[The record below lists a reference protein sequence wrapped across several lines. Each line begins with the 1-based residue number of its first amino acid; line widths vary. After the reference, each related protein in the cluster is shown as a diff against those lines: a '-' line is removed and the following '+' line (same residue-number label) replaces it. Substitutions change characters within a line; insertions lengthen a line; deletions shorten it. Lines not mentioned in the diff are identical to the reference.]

1 MIKKLVA
8 GFGLMVG
15 CLGFVNPAIAAKVT
29 QAEMPAYCRG
39 EAAGQFNTKPTYIKT
54 EKVRK
59 NKDGS
64 YSVKG
69 TADLGNQGKKPFE
82 CHFSKTGEFLHFMS
96 LVDEGK
102 M

>member
-1 MIKKLVA
+1 MKNL
-8 GFGLMVG
+8 GNSLGLLFGLSLTLPV
-15 CLGFVNPAIAAKVT
+15 IAAPVT
-29 QAEMPAYCRG
+29 PGNMPAYCRG
-39 EAAGQFNTKPTYIKT
+39 EAASQFNTKPTYIKT
-54 EKVRK
+54 EKLKK

-69 TADLGNQGKKPFE
+69 MADLGNQGKKPFE

-96 LVDEGK
+96 LVNEGK

>member
-1 MIKKLVA
+1 MNK
-8 GFGLMVG
+8 
-15 CLGFVNPAIAAKVT
+15 FVNRLLLITIFSGLAGSSL
-29 QAEMPAYCRG
+29 AETVIPNNMPTNCQG
-39 EAAGQFNTKPTYIKT
+39 EAVKQFNTKPANIKT
-54 EKVRK
+54 EKAQK

-69 TADLGNQGKKPFE
+69 TADLGKQGKKPFE

-96 LVDEGK
+96 LVNEGK